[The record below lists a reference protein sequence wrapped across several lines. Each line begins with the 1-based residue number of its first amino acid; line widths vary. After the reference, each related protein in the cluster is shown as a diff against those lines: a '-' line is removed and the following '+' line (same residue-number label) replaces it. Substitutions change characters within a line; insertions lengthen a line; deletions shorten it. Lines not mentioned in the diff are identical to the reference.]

1 MASRLSSLLVRDGL
15 VGVKRMEKAFQR
27 QVIYGGSLDTILL
40 EMNLVPEDRLTQYL
54 ALATGLPPANR
65 AETAV
70 FDPEAV
76 KRCPEEVANRHKVA
90 PLQIDGGALRVLV
103 CDPVDMPMLED
114 LADVLDLP
122 VQPLIVPE
130 YRWHV
135 VYSRSYDKLAPARY
149 ATLAKQAET
158 SPMLA
163 PIGRSKTVIV
173 EPEPQDSAPDH
184 VVIDV
189 PADGVPQ
196 PRPASPEKTLRFT
209 AQTQAEPDEETKPS
223 GPRAITAELSTP
235 ALQRSI
241 TETEE
246 RRREAA
252 ERHQTAHPQL
262 PGQTRTTLIGF
273 APVVGTPPPAVNEVV
288 PPPEPPPKARQDA
301 APVAPAAITA
311 SGGTPEPPPAGD
323 GPIKPTI
330 ARAALATAD
339 DRDAIFGLLLRAL
352 RSRARYAALLTVQG
366 GAAIG
371 RVAIAEEGVETS
383 TVSSVLLPLDT
394 PSAFATVLQSK
405 VQHVGAVATGDKDVD
420 GMLEKLGG
428 VVPPSALVLPIAL
441 RERVIAIAY
450 AHNLERKL
458 GLAETAELLPLAS
471 VVSEALGRLIVKQKS
486 IGYRAPS
493 AEPVP
498 VIEIDGG
505 EIPTKRIER
514 RASEWNVPDGAAPP
528 PELDHALEHGTELS
542 IAAEPPGPIAEIL
555 DVIEGADES
564 AAETAIAEVIARAPE
579 LLPLLGKRF
588 PGKLR
593 VDRYQVSGRALR
605 AAQYGGIL
613 DVVVRLGSP
622 AADLLVEKM
631 NDTHRDVRFYAT
643 VCAAELRP
651 RSAIY
656 ALVERLFDAD
666 YGVRAVAIE
675 ALAGYPVRELD
686 LAMVRCRHA
695 LHSDDP
701 ERVGAAASA
710 IAELADTGAMSDLI
724 DTVGRDGKRGEH
736 VRRALVA
743 LTKQDHGTSERKW
756 RKWWD
761 EHRKKHR
768 IEWLIEGLGNKE
780 ASIRQ
785 SSADDLRKLTGEYFG
800 FHHDLPKKERESS
813 QARWHQWW
821 NETGRRRFVRD
832 DDERHR
838 PTAVV
843 KVIEKKDP
851 PKA

>member
-1 MASRLSSLLVRDGL
+1 VASRLSSLLVRDGL

-40 EMNLVPEDRLTQYL
+40 EMSLVPEDRLSQYL

-76 KRCPEEVANRHKVA
+76 KRCPEEVALKHRVA

-103 CDPVDMPMLED
+103 CDPVDMTLLED
-114 LADVLDLP
+114 LADALDLP

-130 YRWHV
+130 YRWNV
-135 VYSRSYDKLAPARY
+135 VYARSYDQQAPARF
-149 ATLAKQAET
+149 ATLAKQAEA
-158 SPMLA
+158 SPLLA

-173 EPEPQDSAPDH
+173 EPQADAAPDA
-184 VVIDV
+184 VVVDV
-189 PADGVPQ
+189 VSNGVPPLRPVGPEQ
-196 PRPASPEKTLRFT
+196 PTLRFA
-209 AQTQAEPDEETKPS
+209 AQTAADEDEDTKPS

-235 ALQRSI
+235 ALQRHI

-246 RRREAA
+246 LRREAA
-252 ERHQTAHPQL
+252 ERHPAPR
-262 PGQTRTTLIGF
+262 RTLVGF
-273 APVVGTPPPAVNEVV
+273 APVVASPPPAVNEIV
-288 PPPEPPPKARQDA
+288 PPVEA
-301 APVAPAAITA
+301 APRARAEVAPVTPAAITVSGA
-311 SGGTPEPPPAGD
+311 SGATPDLEGE
-323 GPIKPTI
+323 GPIKPTT
-330 ARAALATAD
+330 ARTALAGAD
-339 DRDAIFGLLLRAL
+339 DRDAIFSLLLRAL

-371 RVAIAEEGVETS
+371 RVALAEEGVETH
-383 TVSSVLLPLDT
+383 TVSSVLVPLDT

-420 GMLEKLGG
+420 GMLGMLGG
-428 VVPPSALVLPIAL
+428 VLPPSALVLPILL
-441 RERVIAIAY
+441 RDRVIAVAY

-458 GLAETAELLPLAS
+458 GLAETAELLPLAQ

-493 AEPVP
+493 AEPMP

-514 RASEWNVPDGAAPP
+514 HASEWSVPDGAPQP

-555 DVIEGADES
+555 DAIEGADE
-564 AAETAIAEVIARAPE
+564 AAGETAIVEAVARAPE
-579 LLPLLGKRF
+579 VLPLIGKRF
-588 PGKLR
+588 PGVLR

-622 AADLLVEKM
+622 VADLLIEKM

-736 VRRALVA
+736 VRRALIA

-756 RKWWD
+756 HKWWD
-761 EHRKKHR
+761 EHKKKHR
-768 IEWLIEGLGNKE
+768 IEWLIEGLGHKD
-780 ASIRQ
+780 AAIRH
-785 SSADDLRKLTGEYFG
+785 SAAEDLRKLTGEYFG
-800 FHHDLPKKERESS
+800 FHHDLPKKEREIS
-813 QARWHQWW
+813 QARWAQWW